1 MSSTRKRS
9 RKRRKQPRHGA
20 AATEEPAGSPESD
33 AGPAA
38 ATVGD
43 DQRVG
48 TARRAG
54 KDGPPPPPWGA
65 FPLSELVI
73 FIGIVLLVAGFFIG
87 PPRGT
92 VALVVGLA
100 LASLGGLELAV
111 REHFAG
117 YRSHTAL
124 ISGAAGVAV
133 LATLLAVRAG
143 PAIAAAAALV
153 VFGLCAWLL
162 LGVFRR
168 RSGGE
173 LYRVR

>member
-1 MSSTRKRS
+1 MSSKKRS
-9 RKRRKQPRHGA
+9 RKRRKQQRHGTA
-20 AATEEPAGSPESD
+20 PVGTPEATAVEEPSAVATGD
-33 AGPAA
+33 AQR
-38 ATVGD
+38 AT
-43 DQRVG
+43 
-48 TARRAG
+48 ASRRAAG
-54 KDGPPPPPWGA
+54 KDGPPPPPWGS

-73 FIGIVLLVAGFFIG
+73 FVGIVLLVAGFFIG
-87 PPRGT
+87 PPQGT

-124 ISGAAGVAV
+124 LAGAVAIAV

-143 PAIAAAAALV
+143 PAIAAAAAAV

>member
-1 MSSTRKRS
+1 MARKRS
-9 RKRRKQPRHGA
+9 RKRRQQRRHGTA
-20 AATEEPAGSPESD
+20 APVVTPERPAEESSAVAADD
-33 AGPAA
+33 A
-38 ATVGD
+38 
-43 DQRVG
+43 QRAS
-48 TARRAG
+48 TARRAAG
-54 KDGPPPPPWGA
+54 KEGPPPPPWGS

-73 FIGIVLLVAGFFIG
+73 FVGIVLLVAGFFIG
-87 PPRGT
+87 PPQGT
-92 VALVVGLA
+92 VILVVGLA

-117 YRSHTAL
+117 YRSHTVL
-124 ISGAAGVAV
+124 IAGAAGIAV

-143 PAIAAAAALV
+143 PAIAAAAAAI

-173 LYRVR
+173 LYRIR